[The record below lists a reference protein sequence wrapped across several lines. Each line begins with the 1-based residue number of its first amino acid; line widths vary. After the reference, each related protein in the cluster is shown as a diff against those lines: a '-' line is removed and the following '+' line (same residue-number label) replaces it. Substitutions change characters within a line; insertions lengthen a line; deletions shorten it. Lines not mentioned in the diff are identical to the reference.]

1 MTLPNMKVS
10 SPPHS
15 PNMSS
20 RPLAKHDIPL
30 LSSVSE
36 YRVLSIRQ
44 LSVISRRSCQVVRRR
59 IRSLEDRGLIIK
71 KPFGYG
77 RTPGRPEEI
86 VYLSLEGMKLL
97 SDKSTNSI
105 PADMKSHTIDHE
117 LLLNWFRIHW
127 SHMEKVIP
135 LLSFTYLSPRERSSE
150 TNQLLRLH
158 IPSGLGN
165 GTANAIIPD
174 GIFAIKHS
182 ERGKALLFFLEVDMD
197 SEAMSGKRGNTNT
210 IHHKILCYQELYR
223 NKHYKRFEAA
233 FDSKFN
239 GFRLLFLASTDARV
253 AALCRFAK
261 TTQSSD
267 FIWLTDQTRMFDH
280 GLSANIWVR
289 GGRYE
294 GPRESILGPGIASE
308 SPIMASIR

>member
-10 SPPHS
+10 TPQRP
-15 PNMSS
+15 PNMYFK
-20 RPLAKHDIPL
+20 PLVKHDIPL
-30 LSSVSE
+30 LSSVRE

-44 LSVISRRSCQVVRRR
+44 LAVISRRSSQVVRRR

-77 RTPGRPEEI
+77 RNQGRPEEI
-86 VYLSLEGMKLL
+86 VYLSLEGIKLL

-105 PADMKSHTIDHE
+105 PVDIKSHTIDHD

-127 SHMEKVIP
+127 LHMEKVIP
-135 LLSFTYLSPRERSSE
+135 LLSFTYLSPKDHSSE
-150 TNQLLRLH
+150 TNQLFRLH

-165 GTANAIIPD
+165 GNANAIIPD
-174 GIFAIKHS
+174 GILAIRHN
-182 ERGKALLFFLEVDMD
+182 ERSKALLFFLEVDMD
-197 SEAMSGKRGNTNT
+197 SEAMTGRKGNTNT

-223 NKHYKRFEAA
+223 NTHYKSLEEA
-233 FDSKFN
+233 FGSKFN
-239 GFRLLFLASTDARV
+239 GFRLLFLARTDARV

-267 FIWLTDQTRMFDH
+267 FIWLTDQSMMFDH
-280 GLSANIWVR
+280 GLSSNIWVR
-289 GGRYE
+289 GGNYE
-294 GPRESILGPGIASE
+294 GNRESLLGPGLASE